1 MPLISEKSD
10 FCNKKIKF
18 YGTSY
23 NIRTHRISR
32 RDTRRRIRLR
42 FRKQESTKTVGQA
55 ITGKRKHVQE
65 RLLSRHLEPLRRTES
80 IEHIPQNLS
89 DAVRAQRNSAVVTGA
104 TPEAEAAVKKVNARA
119 LSDTVGNIAAMGQ
132 QVKDN
137 AKTNYLNQKNYLLGQ
152 KAGQYAQNAASWTQ
166 IASNSG
172 NLLGSLFTTPYYKK
186 TGNATTPAI

>member
-1 MPLISEKSD
+1 MEPLTILGLIGSLGGILAGGLGSASASRKAQKQLDKQLQENENMFKKDYYQDILNRSD
-10 FCNKKIKF
+10 
-18 YGTSY
+18 
-23 NIRTHRISR
+23 
-32 RDTRRRIRLR
+32 
-42 FRKQESTKTVGQA
+42 
-55 ITGKRKHVQE
+55 VQN
-65 RLLSRHLEPLRRTES
+65 LLSTYRK
-80 IEHIPQNLS
+80 NLS

-119 LSDTVGNIAAMGQ
+119 LSDTVGNISAMGQ

>member
-1 MPLISEKSD
+1 MAILETLGLIGSLGGILAGGLGSASANRKAQKQLDKQLQENENM
-10 FCNKKIKF
+10 FKKDYYQDIL
-18 YGTSY
+18 
-23 NIRTHRISR
+23 NRP
-32 RDTRRRIRLR
+32 D
-42 FRKQESTKTVGQA
+42 
-55 ITGKRKHVQE
+55 VQN
-65 RLLSRHLEPLRRTES
+65 LLSTYRK
-80 IEHIPQNLS
+80 NLS

-172 NLLGSLFTTPYYKK
+172 NLLWSLFTTPYYKK

>member
-1 MPLISEKSD
+1 
-10 FCNKKIKF
+10 
-18 YGTSY
+18 
-23 NIRTHRISR
+23 
-32 RDTRRRIRLR
+32 
-42 FRKQESTKTVGQA
+42 
-55 ITGKRKHVQE
+55 
-65 RLLSRHLEPLRRTES
+65 
-80 IEHIPQNLS
+80 
-89 DAVRAQRNSAVVTGA
+89 
-104 TPEAEAAVKKVNARA
+104 
-119 LSDTVGNIAAMGQ
+119 MGQ

>member
-1 MPLISEKSD
+1 MEPLTILGLIGSLGGILAGGLGSASANRKA
-10 FCNKKIKF
+10 
-18 YGTSY
+18 
-23 NIRTHRISR
+23 
-32 RDTRRRIRLR
+32 
-42 FRKQESTKTVGQA
+42 RKQLDKQLQENENMFKKDYYQDILNRSD
-55 ITGKRKHVQE
+55 VQN
-65 RLLSRHLEPLRRTES
+65 LLSTYRK
-80 IEHIPQNLS
+80 NLS

-172 NLLGSLFTTPYYKK
+172 NLLVSLFTTPYYKK

>member
-1 MPLISEKSD
+1 MAILETLGLIGSLGGILAGGLGSASANRKAQKQLDKQLQENENMFKKDYYQDILNRSD
-10 FCNKKIKF
+10 
-18 YGTSY
+18 
-23 NIRTHRISR
+23 
-32 RDTRRRIRLR
+32 
-42 FRKQESTKTVGQA
+42 
-55 ITGKRKHVQE
+55 VQN
-65 RLLSRHLEPLRRTES
+65 LLSTYRK
-80 IEHIPQNLS
+80 NLS

-172 NLLGSLFTTPYYKK
+172 NLLGSLFATPYYKK